1 MKQVISIPDQLGHIL
16 QSSRKTA
23 RLSQVA
29 MAEKLGISQSR
40 ISAMELD
47 PASISLGQLIT
58 MLAALDLELIV
69 QSRISGAQIS
79 EQTAEW

>member
-1 MKQVISIPDQLGHIL
+1 MKQVISVSDQLGHIL
-16 QSSRKTA
+16 QSSRKSA
-23 RLSQVA
+23 RLSQAA

-58 MLAALDLELIV
+58 MMAALDLEMIV
-69 QSRISGAQIS
+69 QSKSSLAQIS